1 MQNSQQVIQTK
12 TRKVMTSVNINA
24 QSQGISQVTK
34 SNSKRA
40 KLILKLNSYGR
51 KLALANAVK
60 YK

>member
-1 MQNSQQVIQTK
+1 
-12 TRKVMTSVNINA
+12 MTSMNINA
-24 QSQGISQVTK
+24 QDQGISQVTK